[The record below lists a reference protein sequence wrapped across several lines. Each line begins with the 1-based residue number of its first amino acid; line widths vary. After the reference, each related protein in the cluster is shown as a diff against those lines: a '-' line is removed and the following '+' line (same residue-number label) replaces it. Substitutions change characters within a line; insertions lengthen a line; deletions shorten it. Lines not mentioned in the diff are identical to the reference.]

1 MSSEQIL
8 EAVSYLAWASG
19 FVILA
24 IGLAFAVVSYRRW
37 ASQHDDHRPLP
48 RH

>member
-19 FVILA
+19 FIILG

-37 ASQHDDHRPLP
+37 TNRHTDRRLLP
-48 RH
+48 R